1 MVAVPD
7 PDGGSYCVDSTEV
20 TNQHY
25 KAWLDMNPMPASR
38 DVLCEWNTSYLPK
51 AGFDCNGSEYDPVA
65 RADHPVV
72 CIDWCDARDFCAW
85 AEKRLCGRIGGGP
98 LDHNAY
104 ANETQ
109 SQWFRA
115 CSEAGARAYPYGDSY
130 APALCVDDA
139 YDGINNDGDG
149 QAEPVLL
156 AAGCEGGYP
165 GLFGLSG
172 NVWEWEDACSGGG
185 PPQNDNCR
193 WRGGSYWE
201 GLTSWLRCDFGF
213 YGDRSLYNENTGFR
227 CCADVP

>member
-1 MVAVPD
+1 
-7 PDGGSYCVDSTEV
+7 
-20 TNQHY
+20 
-25 KAWLDMNPMPASR
+25 MNPMPASR
-38 DVLCEWNTSYLPK
+38 DVLCGWNTSYLPK